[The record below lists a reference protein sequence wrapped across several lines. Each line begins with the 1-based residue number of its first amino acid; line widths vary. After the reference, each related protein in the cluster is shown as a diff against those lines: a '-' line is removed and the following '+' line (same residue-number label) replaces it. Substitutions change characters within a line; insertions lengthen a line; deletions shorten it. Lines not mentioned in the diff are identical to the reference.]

1 MTLVD
6 ELHGQTADTG
16 NFFLINQHQC
26 LSGLIELAQLAVKLY
41 RQAFRIRN
49 SKASGVIPSIS
60 RRAFMNV
67 GRSL

>member
-41 RQAFRIRN
+41 
-49 SKASGVIPSIS
+49 SG
-60 RRAFMNV
+60 RRSELGTPRLVA
-67 GRSL
+67 

>member
-41 RQAFRIRN
+41 SVRADRILTT
-49 SKASGVIPSIS
+49 
-60 RRAFMNV
+60 RAD
-67 GRSL
+67 

>member
-26 LSGLIELAQLAVKLY
+26 LSGLIELAQLTVKLY
-41 RQAFRIRN
+41 
-49 SKASGVIPSIS
+49 SGEGMAL
-60 RRAFMNV
+60 RFV
-67 GRSL
+67 GGFYQPKQGQHILALRG